1 MHRGLAALIPRVND
15 YRQKNSGLLLNNAIY
30 LGGSVVVG
38 LLGYVFHFV
47 VGRMLGPASYG
58 IVAASLAAL
67 YLLTL
72 PALIVQIVSAR
83 FTSLAAGRNELG
95 GVRTM
100 VMQISALSL
109 VVGLPVVIGLIVF
122 APQASQYLQVPD
134 NRVVYVLAATTLV
147 TLLVA
152 ANRGA
157 LQGLRR
163 FMTLAGNQ
171 AIDMGSRVLLGGAL
185 VAAGLHALGAVIALL
200 LGPLL
205 AYVQSIVLMFRLK
218 GDPARE
224 RTPLANV
231 GRYAISAAIAAM
243 GVTYLFNADVVLAKH
258 YLSSTDAGIYAA
270 GSVLGRVA
278 YFLGVTVAS
287 VMFPEVATLH
297 ARDENHFHVVD
308 ASLLLMLALSAALIA
323 GYFLVPQLVLLPYG
337 SGFAPVRPYL
347 GPFAIALSLLAI
359 SNLMVNYFLS
369 VNSQRFVAPLIGAS
383 VLETILIVLF
393 HSGIGQILAMLATA
407 IGVLAVALGTLY
419 AAERFRPARSREL
432 VDGLPSVVGDSP
444 AQPGEVA
451 LEARPPPP

>member
-1 MHRGLAALIPRVND
+1 MHRGLAALIPRINA

-38 LLGYVFHFV
+38 ILGYVFHFV

-95 GVRTM
+95 GVRAM

-109 VVGLPVVIGLIVF
+109 GVGLPIAIGLMVF
-122 APQASQYLQVPD
+122 AHQASQYLQVPD

-200 LGPLL
+200 FGPLL
-205 AYVQSIVLMFRLK
+205 AYAQSVVLMLRLK
-218 GDPARE
+218 GDPAAE

-337 SGFAPVRPYL
+337 AGFAPVRPYL

-393 HSGIGQILAMLATA
+393 HSGIGQIIAMLATA
-407 IGVLAVALGTLY
+407 IGALALALGALY
-419 AAERFRPARSREL
+419 AAERFRPARSGEL
-432 VDGLPSVVGDSP
+432 VDG
-444 AQPGEVA
+444 
-451 LEARPPPP
+451 